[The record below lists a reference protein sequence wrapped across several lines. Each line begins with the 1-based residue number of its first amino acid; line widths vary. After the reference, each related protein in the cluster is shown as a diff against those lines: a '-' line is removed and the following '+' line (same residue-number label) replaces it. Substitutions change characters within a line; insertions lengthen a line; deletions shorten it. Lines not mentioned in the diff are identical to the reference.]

1 MEMTKDNVREII
13 ENYLK
18 ELKIRYNIED
28 SDSKGCF
35 YELFISSTSGFIQVE
50 YNLDD
55 EKDNHVVLQ
64 LFSKIDNYGD
74 SFFHQDWDNECEHCD
89 SIEGEIDNLVEHVKK
104 LNQAIVK
111 ILTKI
116 NQIKDIC
123 EEYELDF
130 EEFIQLNYDF
140 DE

>member
-1 MEMTKDNVREII
+1 MAVTGLITFYASKIFNDTSKQLFVKIWEIV
-13 ENYLK
+13 N
-18 ELKIRYNIED
+18 
-28 SDSKGCF
+28 
-35 YELFISSTSGFIQVE
+35 
-50 YNLDD
+50 

-64 LFSKIDNYGD
+64 LFSKIDDYGN

-104 LNQAIVK
+104 LNQAIAK
-111 ILTKI
+111 ISTKI